1 MELDKY
7 RTSNQKNWD
16 SRVPIHV
23 ASESYG
29 LDKYVLDPDHISGV
43 VEFDRERMGDISG
56 MKLVHLQ
63 CHIGTDTISLAR
75 LGAEVTGTDFSE
87 ESLAAA
93 SKLSVD
99 SGTPA
104 RFVLSELYETADVLD
119 EDFDFVYTGV
129 GAICWLPDI
138 AGWAKVVSSLL
149 RKGGKFYMREGH
161 PVVWALDDAE
171 PDGKLAFK
179 YPYFEGD
186 PTRIET
192 EETYAGPG
200 QISSPV
206 TYDWNH
212 GVGEVLTALI
222 DAGLRIDR
230 VDEYDFVEWKAIEG
244 MIQNEQGHWMLPAG
258 EPRIPMM
265 WSINA
270 TKV

>member
-7 RTSNQKNWD
+7 KASNQKNWD

-29 LDKYVLDPDHISGV
+29 LTRYAADPDHLSGV
-43 VEFDRERMGDISG
+43 VAFDRERIGDISG
-56 MKLVHLQ
+56 KKLVHLQ

-75 LGAEVTGTDFSE
+75 LGADVTGTDFSE
-87 ESLAAA
+87 ESLVAAR
-93 SKLSVD
+93 KLSD
-99 SGTPA
+99 ESRTPV
-104 RFVLSELYETADVLD
+104 RFVLAELYETAEVLD
-119 EDFDFVYTGV
+119 ETFDFVYTGV

-138 AGWAKVVSSLL
+138 AGWAQTVSTLL
-149 RKGGKFYMREGH
+149 RDGGKFYMREGH
-161 PVVWALDDAE
+161 PVLWALDEADPE
-171 PDGKLAFK
+171 GKLAFK

-186 PTRIET
+186 PTPFEG
-192 EETYAGPG
+192 EETYAGTG
-200 QISSPV
+200 NVASPL

-230 VDEYDFVEWKAIEG
+230 VEEYDFVEWKALEG
-244 MIQNEQGHWMLPAG
+244 MIQNDQGHWVLPDG
-258 EPRIPMM
+258 NLRIPMM